1 MKKHFTIENC
11 CDQLRAILRLKRL
24 MKVKTLE
31 ESEDYYPKV
40 KSTSVSRKQTH
51 GNNPAGVC

>member
-1 MKKHFTIENC
+1 
-11 CDQLRAILRLKRL
+11 

-40 KSTSVSRKQTH
+40 KSTSVSRKQTD
-51 GNNPAGVC
+51 AGVCWINLIWSAKRRIN